1 MSYLFLGWRRSRSP
15 VKKGVN
21 EQDLHLFLPRNL
33 LQLQPRVTQGT
44 GVKDGITSLS
54 IPEKPMLI
62 RSPFLPHVFRQTRVS
77 ATFPPKANS

>member
-44 GVKDGITSLS
+44 SS
-54 IPEKPMLI
+54 Y
-62 RSPFLPHVFRQTRVS
+62 
-77 ATFPPKANS
+77 FPPPFTGFGFDGTPFFGISTPEVHAIALRMSVRQS